1 MLALDEM
8 GDLSELADD
17 RTVLLIFLYLRV
29 LEVLDEVVETLQA
42 GVGQVAYLHEGGGTF
57 SERKRAHFFPWK
69 RS

>member
-1 MLALDEM
+1 M

-17 RTVLLIFLYLRV
+17 GTVLLILLNLRV
-29 LEVLDEVVETLQA
+29 LEVFDEVVETLQT
-42 GVGQVAYLHEGGGTF
+42 GVCQVAYLHESKGTF